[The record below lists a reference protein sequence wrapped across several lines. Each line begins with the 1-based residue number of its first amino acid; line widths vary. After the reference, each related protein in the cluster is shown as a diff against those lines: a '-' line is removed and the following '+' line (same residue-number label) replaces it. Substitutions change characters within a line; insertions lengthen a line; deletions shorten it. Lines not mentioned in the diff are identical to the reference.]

1 MQFVAG
7 EMHLTIFMDEP
18 IPHYAQDFQY
28 LQLLP
33 STANDHGGYLVIKI
47 ESSDR
52 DWCFY
57 GKDQISIR
65 I

>member
-33 STANDHGGYLVIKI
+33 STANDHGGNLVTKVLRK
-47 ESSDR
+47 EVGSKYKFRFFVDML
-52 DWCFY
+52 F
-57 GKDQISIR
+57 
-65 I
+65 